1 MAHKIDHTALRF
13 LSTMEVMKAQIQKE
27 VLSILEQMPDEVNW
41 LDFKRA
47 LQTFERI
54 DQGVSDLSNQRVWS
68 TEKLRN
74 HFRKKTFS

>member
-1 MAHKIDHTALRF
+1 
-13 LSTMEVMKAQIQKE
+13 MKAKLQAE
-27 VLSILEQMPDEVNW
+27 VQFILDQLPEEANW
-41 LDFKRA
+41 HDFRRA

-54 DQGVSDLSNQRVWS
+54 DQGVNDLGNQRVWS

>member
-1 MAHKIDHTALRF
+1 MPRVMRAKLQA
-13 LSTMEVMKAQIQKE
+13 EVQA
-27 VLSILEQMPDEVNW
+27 ILEQLPEEANW
-41 LDFKRA
+41 HDFKRA

-54 DQGVSDLSNQRVWS
+54 DQGISDLGNQRVWS

>member
-1 MAHKIDHTALRF
+1 MTTRTKLFSVQCQA
-13 LSTMEVMKAQIQKE
+13 VMKDKLQAE
-27 VLSILEQMPDEVNW
+27 VQFILEQLPEEANW
-41 LDFKRA
+41 HDFKRA

-54 DQGVSDLSNQRVWS
+54 DQGVGDLGNQRVWS

>member
-1 MAHKIDHTALRF
+1 MRAKLQAEILF
-13 LSTMEVMKAQIQKE
+13 L
-27 VLSILEQMPDEVNW
+27 LEQLPAEANW
-41 LDFKRA
+41 HDFKRA

-54 DQGVSDLSNQRVWS
+54 DQGVQDLENQRVWT